1 VNSRKLTAYGS
12 SFILHLLLLLAYITI
27 FGRAVEHKRVLEVE
41 LNLEQWFI
49 EKGVEEKINTTLED
63 NKEKVIIPPSRA
75 AVRKSSDTFSS
86 THTPQ
91 SSGIYKQ
98 EDKVSETLSTLA
110 ENKLSDTSSNIYTSQ
125 DSGGHKQEDRI
136 SGTQREAIPSPSPV
150 GNNQSGEAHQKQE
163 TLRSFSNTN
172 PIKNLKEDKVEEKE
186 LYLRE
191 KLSIISSIDQK
202 SITYPPIARK
212 MGWEG
217 RVLLSITLREDGSLK
232 EVKVLE
238 SSGYQVLDKN
248 AVDTVKRVAHLF
260 PKPPAE
266 VIIKLPINYKLE

>member
-27 FGRAVEHKRVLEVE
+27 FGRAVEHKQVLEVE
-41 LNLEQWFI
+41 LNLEQFYV
-49 EKGVEEKINTTLED
+49 EKESKERTNNTLED
-63 NKEKVIIPPSRA
+63 KKEKAHPPPSKTSLH
-75 AVRKSSDTFSS
+75 KSSDTFSK
-86 THTPQ
+86 TPQ
-91 SSGIYKQ
+91 SSGIHKQ
-98 EDKVSETLSTLA
+98 EDKLSETTSPPA
-110 ENKLSDTSSNIYTSQ
+110 ENNQRDTSSNIYTSQ
-125 DSGGHKQEDRI
+125 EERI
-136 SGTQREAIPSPSPV
+136 NQTQKEAIPSPSPV
-150 GNNQSGEAHQKQE
+150 GNNQSEEAHQKQE
-163 TLRSFSNTN
+163 NLRNFSNAN

-186 LYLRE
+186 LYLKE
-191 KLSIISSIDQK
+191 KLSIISSIVQR

-232 EVKVLE
+232 DVKVLE